1 MALYNHI
8 DSLICKI
15 FLSKLKGNAMKWYA
29 DIPYGSITDFR
40 TLSDEFIK
48 VFSAYKKV
56 NHILVHSGVG
66 VNLLYK
72 DTLEHIGLL
81 NDVTKSRFI
90 LMAVLGTLKLPVVV
104 NPYNFMINFPIL
116 DASSQHNTAFTC
128 RCGHLLSNDLIP
140 HS

>member
-48 VFSAYKKV
+48 VFSAYKKG
-56 NHILVHSGVG
+56 LR
-66 VNLLYK
+66 K
-72 DTLEHIGLL
+72 DSIKFKLGKKLHKPKYEHITLAECFDKGEEIVIWDEEYRMNGRSLKPQFAAEPGRESRVQQNREQMSL
-81 NDVTKSRFI
+81 DMSIVGANRDVCD
-90 LMAVLGTLKLPVVV
+90 
-104 NPYNFMINFPIL
+104 N
-116 DASSQHNTAFTC
+116 
-128 RCGHLLSNDLIP
+128 
-140 HS
+140 